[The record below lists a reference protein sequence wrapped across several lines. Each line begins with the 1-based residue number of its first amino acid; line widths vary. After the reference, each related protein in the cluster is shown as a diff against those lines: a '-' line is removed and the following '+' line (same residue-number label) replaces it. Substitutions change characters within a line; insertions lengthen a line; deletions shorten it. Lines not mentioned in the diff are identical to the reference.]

1 MTVQGPGS
9 RTATRRSVRVP
20 ASPEPWPPAAGPPP
34 ADAPW
39 RPPTDDRWGPPPA
52 APWEPPGAQAPPPGP
67 PPAPPRGPG
76 GWGRPE
82 REPAP
87 GPRGRRPRGIVRRG
101 VRRAGKL
108 AAVLVVVQAVL
119 IGSLNLWT
127 PRTSRFMLANSP
139 GVVQEHV
146 SIDNVSRNVIAAVI
160 YHEDQDFPTRVQAFD
175 WAEFADR
182 VDRHL
187 QGLPDESGSTLHQ
200 QVAKNLFLSAE
211 MSGTRKGAEAL
222 LAIELAALVDDVQVM
237 EIYLNVAQFGPDLY
251 GICAASWYYFDRPPH
266 DVEQA
271 QAIQLAGLLP
281 SPGHVARAPGG
292 GIERIADGNP
302 TSSYTIANAEA
313 KLPRWFAQHGLDPV
327 WELGIEGYA
336 EPGEGAADSCS
347 TMPEEVADRI
357 AQEQAG

>member
-1 MTVQGPGS
+1 M
-9 RTATRRSVRVP
+9 
-20 ASPEPWPPAAGPPP
+20 
-34 ADAPW
+34 
-39 RPPTDDRWGPPPA
+39 
-52 APWEPPGAQAPPPGP
+52 
-67 PPAPPRGPG
+67 
-76 GWGRPE
+76 
-82 REPAP
+82 
-87 GPRGRRPRGIVRRG
+87 
-101 VRRAGKL
+101 RRAGKL

-127 PRTSRFMLANSP
+127 PRTSRFMLAGSP

-175 WAEFADR
+175 WGEFADR

-200 QVAKNLFLSAE
+200 QVAKNLFLSGE
-211 MSGTRKGAEAL
+211 MSGTRKGVEAL
-222 LAIELAALVDDVQVM
+222 LAIELATLVDDVQVM

-251 GICAASWYYFDRPPH
+251 GICAASWYFFDRPPH

-281 SPGHVARAPGG
+281 SPGHVARAAGG

-357 AQEQAG
+357 AQEEQERAAG

>member
-1 MTVQGPGS
+1 M
-9 RTATRRSVRVP
+9 RRV
-20 ASPEPWPPAAGPPP
+20 
-34 ADAPW
+34 
-39 RPPTDDRWGPPPA
+39 
-52 APWEPPGAQAPPPGP
+52 
-67 PPAPPRGPG
+67 
-76 GWGRPE
+76 GR
-82 REPAP
+82 
-87 GPRGRRPRGIVRRG
+87 
-101 VRRAGKL
+101 L
-108 AAVLVVVQAVL
+108 AAVLVAVQAVL
-119 IGSLNLWT
+119 IASLNLWT
-127 PRTSRFMLANSP
+127 PPTSRFMLASGP
-139 GVVQEHV
+139 GVVQQHV
-146 SIDNVSRNVIAAVI
+146 SIDDVSRNVIAAVI

-175 WAEFADR
+175 WGEFADR

-187 QGLPDESGSTLHQ
+187 RGLPDESGSTIHQ

-211 MSGTRKGAEAL
+211 MSGTRKGTEAL

-237 EIYLNVAQFGPDLY
+237 QIYLDVAQFGPDLY

-281 SPGHVARAPGG
+281 SPGHVARAAGG
-292 GIERIADGNP
+292 GIERVADGDP

-336 EPGEGAADSCS
+336 EPDDDDPDACS

-357 AQEQAG
+357 AREEQESSAG